1 MVRAWG
7 SRLGLTLSPALSPR
21 ERKKGWNPAWLT
33 VPYLVLV
40 LVAFLLPFGLV
51 LVTAVRDPELSGALP
66 RSAVMLRNW
75 DGVGL
80 PPDEAFPLVSEEL
93 AAAERNQA
101 VGALTRR
108 LNFERTGMR
117 ALLLRTARAG
127 PMGRVEMVALD
138 GRWGEPATWGLL
150 RRAAGPWTGVYLLRA
165 VDLGR
170 DDAGGIVALP
180 AEQALF
186 RAVLART
193 FGIAGFVTVLTLVAA
208 YPVAATLAGMG
219 GAWGRAGLAL
229 VLMPLWISVLVRTAA
244 WFILLQRE
252 GPVNAAL
259 MASGVVAAPV
269 QLMFTR
275 FAVDLSMAHVLL
287 PFAVLPLYA
296 VMRGVDPALL
306 LAARGM
312 GAARWQVWWR
322 VHLPLSVAGVEAA
335 GGIVFLI
342 AVGFWV
348 TTALVGGPSDQMA
361 GSFVAAYVNET
372 LNWGMA
378 AALATVLLAGTA
390 VVLVVARAVLRVVR

>member
-1 MVRAWG
+1 MWWT
-7 SRLGLTLSPALSPR
+7 LTPALSRRVR
-21 ERKKGWNPAWLT
+21 EKRRWNPAWLA

-40 LVAFLLPFGLV
+40 FLAFVVPFGVV
-51 LVTAVRDPELSGALP
+51 LVTAVRDPELAGALP
-66 RSAVMLRNW
+66 RSAVMLRDW

-80 PPDEAFPLVSEEL
+80 PPDAVFPVVSGELV
-93 AAAERNQA
+93 AAERDQA
-101 VGALTRR
+101 IGALTRR

-127 PMGRVEMVALD
+127 ARERADMVALD

-165 VDLGR
+165 LDLRR
-170 DDAGGIVALP
+170 DDAGRVAALP

-186 RAVLART
+186 RAVFART
-193 FGIAGFVTVLTLVAA
+193 FGIAGLVTVLTLVVA

-252 GPVNAAL
+252 GPVNALL

-296 VMRGVDPALL
+296 VMRGLDPALL
-306 LAARGM
+306 QAARGM
-312 GAARWQVWWR
+312 GAPGWQVWWR
-322 VHLPLSVAGVEAA
+322 VHLPLSLPGVQAA

-378 AALATVLLAGTA
+378 GALATVLLGGTA
-390 VVLVVARAVLRVVR
+390 AVLAAARAALRVVR